1 MLESREKGA
10 ANKRS
15 ERKERA
21 KEKVFGMVV
30 VVVDGDS
37 DEMSS
42 YKVFPAIYA
51 FSPAQTQPITTQIST

>member
-1 MLESREKGA
+1 LLESREKGA

-30 VVVDGDS
+30 VGRGS

-51 FSPAQTQPITTQIST
+51 FSPAQTQPITTQIPM

>member
-21 KEKVFGMVV
+21 KEKGLRY
-30 VVVDGDS
+30 GGGGGGS
-37 DEMSS
+37 
-42 YKVFPAIYA
+42 IG
-51 FSPAQTQPITTQIST
+51 